1 MKASLAMMACLLLVL
16 YGGMIAAPGK
26 AHACSCA
33 APPSV
38 EEELSRKTAVFS
50 GTVTKVVKPDKEII
64 DSSRDLVEVTI
75 DVEKVWKGELN
86 KQTTVYTA
94 IGSESCGFVDFRQG
108 EKFIVSAY
116 GTADRLET
124 GMCELT
130 KPVEQAGAAL
140 EQLGEGYEPES
151 KSGSRLA
158 EGGGPIWPWV
168 ALLIT
173 VGIVALFLVRN
184 NRKSKGG
191 E

>member
-1 MKASLAMMACLLLVL
+1 MKASLALMTCLLLML

-50 GTVTKVVKPDKEII
+50 GTVTKVVKPDKTII
-64 DSSRDLVEVTI
+64 DSSKDLVEVTFN
-75 DVEKVWKGELN
+75 VEKVWKGELS
-86 KQTTVYTA
+86 KQTKVYTA
-94 IGSESCGFVDFRQG
+94 IGEESCGYVHFKQG
-108 EKFIVSAY
+108 SQFIVSAY
-116 GTADRLET
+116 GTSDRLET
-124 GMCELT
+124 GVCELT

-140 EQLGEGYEPES
+140 EQLGEGFEPES

-158 EGGGPIWPWV
+158 EGGVPVWPWV
-168 ALLIT
+168 ALLVA

-184 NRKSKGG
+184 NRRSRGG